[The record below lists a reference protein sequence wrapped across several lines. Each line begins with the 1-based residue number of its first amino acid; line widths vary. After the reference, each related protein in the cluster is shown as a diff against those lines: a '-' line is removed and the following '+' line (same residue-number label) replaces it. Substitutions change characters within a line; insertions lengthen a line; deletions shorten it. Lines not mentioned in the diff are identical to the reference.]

1 MLSFVKIVL
10 SWLYSLGVSI
20 RHVLYDKYLLPS
32 FSVKV
37 PTICVGNIAV
47 GGTGKTPM
55 TAYLVQLLL
64 DKGYHPAVLSRGYK
78 RKTHGFLLA
87 DTLSTTETIGDEAM
101 QLHRTDRR
109 VRESC
114 PRCAPTAAAGGATRR
129 GGAR

>member
-64 DKGYHPAVLSRGYK
+64 DKGYHPA
-78 RKTHGFLLA
+78 HC
-87 DTLSTTETIGDEAM
+87 
-101 QLHRTDRR
+101 TDQGECTGCGTCA
-109 VRESC
+109 VMC
-114 PRCAPTAAAGGATRR
+114 PDVAITVYR
-129 GGAR
+129 